1 MVSSHCQALPPV
13 SNTLQ
18 RFYDNFS
25 SFLWRHHPMLTH
37 SPVPTPFIN
46 YENNSKSISSPI
58 FQIVIAHLIFE
69 MKSMFRDKN
78 LVGVNNNGT
87 LKKLHICKFFTHYD
101 DIGGQTK
108 AAEVKETSPR
118 SAIISILPLS
128 IFNFLCPLHPFL
140 GLLILLYKDL
150 LYEAII

>member
-118 SAIISILPLS
+118 SAMA
-128 IFNFLCPLHPFL
+128 C
-140 GLLILLYKDL
+140 
-150 LYEAII
+150 

>member
-13 SNTLQ
+13 STTLQ

-69 MKSMFRDKN
+69 MKSMFRDRN

-87 LKKLHICKFFTHYD
+87 LKKLHICKFFSRYD

-118 SAIISILPLS
+118 SAMGAASFPFFPSLFSTFFVPFI
-128 IFNFLCPLHPFL
+128 PFL
-140 GLLILLYKDL
+140 
-150 LYEAII
+150 AC

>member
-108 AAEVKETSPR
+108 VAEVKETSPR
-118 SAIISILPLS
+118 LAMA
-128 IFNFLCPLHPFL
+128 C
-140 GLLILLYKDL
+140 
-150 LYEAII
+150 